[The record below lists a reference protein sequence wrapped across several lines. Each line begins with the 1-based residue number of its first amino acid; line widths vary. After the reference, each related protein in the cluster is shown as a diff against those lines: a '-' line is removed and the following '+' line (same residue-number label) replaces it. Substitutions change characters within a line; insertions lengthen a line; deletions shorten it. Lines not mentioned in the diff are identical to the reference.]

1 MHACLDGKLANL
13 GVGVIFCK
21 GELRKYS
28 VVIQDVRGHAD
39 DDCGA
44 AGDGQGNKLL
54 LFVKLLDECSNLKC
68 CPMCNEESS
77 SNAH

>member
-1 MHACLDGKLANL
+1 MHACLVVKLANL

-44 AGDGQGNKLL
+44 AGDVRWTG
-54 LFVKLLDECSNLKC
+54 E
-68 CPMCNEESS
+68 
-77 SNAH
+77 